1 MDLIPGSGRS
11 PGVGNGNP
19 FLPRKSHIQR
29 SLAGYSPWG
38 WKRVRYN
45 LAAKQPTRQGV
56 TACCADN
63 YLLFVLC
70 PHMVGGEGQVE
81 GRGFGGGG
89 VFPFKGTNPIMRT
102 SPS

>member
-1 MDLIPGSGRS
+1 MAIHSSILAEEIPHTEE
-11 PGVGNGNP
+11 PG
-19 FLPRKSHIQR
+19 
-29 SLAGYSPWG
+29 SPWG